1 MNLVQ
6 SLKSIAQTCIELNPQ
21 GRDLEKDR
29 IGMSVTQEHPHR
41 EEYWSKEMDSLTTEE
56 GSLERQYSGK
66 RGDVISL
73 AIT

>member
-1 MNLVQ
+1 
-6 SLKSIAQTCIELNPQ
+6 
-21 GRDLEKDR
+21 LEKDR